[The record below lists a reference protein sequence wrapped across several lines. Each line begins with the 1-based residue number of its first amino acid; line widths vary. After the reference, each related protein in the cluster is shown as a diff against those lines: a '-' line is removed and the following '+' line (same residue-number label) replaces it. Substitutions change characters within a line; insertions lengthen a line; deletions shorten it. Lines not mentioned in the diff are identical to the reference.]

1 MGYLGK
7 NMHTVN
13 NQIVLK
19 NIYKNF
25 GNISALK
32 DISMVTN
39 SGKIH
44 CILGDNGAGKSTLV
58 NIISGVFHAD
68 QGKYIVNDEEVNF
81 SNPREAIEAGIS
93 TVYQNLAII
102 PIMNIYRN
110 FFLGNE
116 PLHNNYFNM
125 IDKEFAINTTK
136 KELRKFDISID
147 DPKRSAETLSGG
159 ERQILAIARALY
171 FGAKILILDEPTSA
185 LGVKESNKVVEQII
199 QLKNKNINV
208 ILVSHNIDQ
217 AFMIGDKFFIIK
229 NGELV
234 DEFDK
239 LATSANKL
247 RTILEK

>member
-1 MGYLGK
+1 MVFLEK
-7 NMHTVN
+7 NMLTNN

-25 GNISALK
+25 GNINALK
-32 DISMVTN
+32 NISISTN
-39 SGKIH
+39 SGEIH

-136 KELRKFDISID
+136 KEFRKFDISID
-147 DPKRSAETLSGG
+147 DPKRTAETLSGG

-234 DEFDK
+234 GEFDK

>member
-1 MGYLGK
+1 MVLLGK
-7 NMHTVN
+7 NMLRDS

-25 GNISALK
+25 GNVKALK
-32 DISMVTN
+32 DVSMTTD
-39 SGKIH
+39 SGKIN

-58 NIISGVFHAD
+58 NIISGVFLSD
-68 QGKYIVNDEEVNF
+68 KGEYRINNKTVEF
-81 SNPREAIEAGIS
+81 LNPHEAISAGIS
-93 TVYQNLAII
+93 TVYQSLAII

-116 PLHNNYFNM
+116 PLNNEYFKI
-125 IDKEFAINTTK
+125 IDKDFAIETTI
-136 KELRKFDISID
+136 KELKKFDINIEN
-147 DPKRSAETLSGG
+147 PKRLAGTLSGG
-159 ERQILAIARALY
+159 ERQLLAIARALY

-199 QLKNKNINV
+199 LLKEQNINV

-217 AFMIGDKFFIIK
+217 AFMLGDKFFIIK
-229 NGELV
+229 NGEMVGHL
-234 DEFDK
+234 DK
-239 LATSANKL
+239 FETSAKSL

>member
-1 MGYLGK
+1 
-7 NMHTVN
+7 MHTVN

-32 DISMVTN
+32 DISMVTD

-58 NIISGVFHAD
+58 NIISGVFQPD
-68 QGKYIVNDEEVNF
+68 RGEYRVNEKSALFKD
-81 SNPREAIEAGIS
+81 PRQALDAGIS

-116 PLHNNYFNM
+116 PIHGRLNTINK
-125 IDKEFAINTTK
+125 DFAIETTV
-136 KELRKFDISID
+136 KELKNFDIHIED
-147 DPKRSAETLSGG
+147 AKRAAGTLSGG
-159 ERQILAIARALY
+159 QRQILAIARALY

-185 LGVKESNKVVEQII
+185 LGVRESAKVVEQIA
-199 QLKNKNINV
+199 QLREHNINV
-208 ILVSHNIDQ
+208 ILVSHNIEQ
-217 AFMIGDKFFIIK
+217 AFSLGDEFFIFK

-234 DEFDK
+234 GQFNK
-239 LATSANKL
+239 LETSANKL
-247 RTILEK
+247 RSILEK

>member
-1 MGYLGK
+1 MVFLEK
-7 NMHTVN
+7 NMLTNN

-25 GNISALK
+25 GNINALK
-32 DISMVTN
+32 NISISTN
-39 SGKIH
+39 SGEIH

-185 LGVKESNKVVEQII
+185 LGVKA
-199 QLKNKNINV
+199 
-208 ILVSHNIDQ
+208 VSYTH
-217 AFMIGDKFFIIK
+217 
-229 NGELV
+229 
-234 DEFDK
+234 
-239 LATSANKL
+239 L
-247 RTILEK
+247 RAHET

>member
-1 MGYLGK
+1 MVFLEK
-7 NMHTVN
+7 NMLTNN

-25 GNISALK
+25 GNINALK
-32 DISMVTN
+32 NISISTN
-39 SGKIH
+39 SGEIH

-147 DPKRSAETLSGG
+147 DPKRTAETLSGG

-234 DEFDK
+234 GEFDK

>member
-1 MGYLGK
+1 
-7 NMHTVN
+7 MHTVN

-58 NIISGVFHAD
+58 NIISGVFQPD
-68 QGKYIVNDEEVNF
+68 RGEYKVNEKSALF
-81 SNPREAIEAGIS
+81 KNPRQALDAGIS

-116 PLHNNYFNM
+116 PIHGRLNTINK
-125 IDKEFAINTTK
+125 DFAIETTI
-136 KELRKFDISID
+136 KELKKFDINIED
-147 DPKRSAETLSGG
+147 AKRPAGTLSGG
-159 ERQILAIARALY
+159 QRQILAIARALY

-185 LGVKESNKVVEQII
+185 LGVRESAKVVEQIA
-199 QLKNKNINV
+199 QLREHNINV
-208 ILVSHNIDQ
+208 ILVSHNIEQ
-217 AFMIGDKFFIIK
+217 AFSLGDEFFIFK

-234 DEFDK
+234 GQLNK
-239 LATSANKL
+239 LETSSNKL
-247 RTILEK
+247 RSILEK

>member
-1 MGYLGK
+1 MLRDS
-7 NMHTVN
+7 

-25 GNISALK
+25 GNVKALK
-32 DISMVTN
+32 DVSMTTD
-39 SGKIH
+39 SGKIN

-58 NIISGVFHAD
+58 NIISGVFLSD
-68 QGKYIVNDEEVNF
+68 KGEYRINNKTVEF
-81 SNPREAIEAGIS
+81 LNPHEAISAGIS
-93 TVYQNLAII
+93 TVYQSLAII

-116 PLHNNYFNM
+116 PLNNKYFKI
-125 IDKEFAINTTK
+125 IDKDFAIETTI
-136 KELRKFDISID
+136 KELKKFDINIEN
-147 DPKRSAETLSGG
+147 PKRLAGTLSGG
-159 ERQILAIARALY
+159 ERQLLAIARALY

-199 QLKNKNINV
+199 LLKEQNINV

-217 AFMIGDKFFIIK
+217 AFMLGDKFFIIK
-229 NGELV
+229 NGEMVGHL
-234 DEFDK
+234 DK
-239 LATSANKL
+239 FETSAKSL

>member
-1 MGYLGK
+1 MVFLEK
-7 NMHTVN
+7 NMLTNN

-25 GNISALK
+25 VNINALKNIS
-32 DISMVTN
+32 ISTN
-39 SGKIH
+39 SGEIH

-234 DEFDK
+234 GEFDK

>member
-1 MGYLGK
+1 MVFLEK
-7 NMHTVN
+7 NMLTNN

-25 GNISALK
+25 GNINVLK
-32 DISMVTN
+32 NISISTN
-39 SGKIH
+39 SGEIH
-44 CILGDNGAGKSTLV
+44 CILGDNGAGKSPLV

-234 DEFDK
+234 GEFDK

>member
-1 MGYLGK
+1 MVFLEK
-7 NMHTVN
+7 NMLTNN

-19 NIYKNF
+19 KIYKNF
-25 GNISALK
+25 GNINALK
-32 DISMVTN
+32 NISISTN
-39 SGKIH
+39 SGEIH

-234 DEFDK
+234 GEFDK

>member
-1 MGYLGK
+1 MGFLGK
-7 NMHTVN
+7 NMRTDN

-32 DISMVTN
+32 DVSMVTD
-39 SGKIH
+39 SGKVH
-44 CILGDNGAGKSTLV
+44 CVLGDNGAGKSTLV
-58 NIISGVFHAD
+58 NIISGVFLSD
-68 QGKYIVNDEEVNF
+68 KGEYRVNDKIAQFET
-81 SNPREAIEAGIS
+81 PREAIDAGIS

-116 PLHNNYFNM
+116 PINNKYFNM
-125 IDKEFAINTTK
+125 IDKEFSIDTTIR
-136 KELRKFDISID
+136 ELKKFDINIE
-147 DPKRSAETLSGG
+147 DPKRSAGTLSGG

-199 QLKNKNINV
+199 QLKEQNINV

-217 AFMIGDKFFIIK
+217 AFMLGDKFFIIK
-229 NGELV
+229 NGEMAGK
-234 DEFDK
+234 FDK
-239 LATSANKL
+239 LETSANSL

>member
-1 MGYLGK
+1 MVFLER
-7 NMHTVN
+7 NMLTNN

-25 GNISALK
+25 GNINALK
-32 DISMVTN
+32 NISISTN
-39 SGKIH
+39 SGEIH

-58 NIISGVFHAD
+58 NIVSGVFRAD
-68 QGKYIVNDEEVNF
+68 QGKYIVNDDEVNF

-116 PLHNNYFNM
+116 PIHNNYFNM

-147 DPKRSAETLSGG
+147 NPKRSAGTLSGG

-234 DEFDK
+234 GEFDK
-239 LATSANKL
+239 PDTSANKL

>member
-1 MGYLGK
+1 MR
-7 NMHTVN
+7 TDN

-32 DISMVTN
+32 DISMVTD
-39 SGKIH
+39 SGKVH

-58 NIISGVFHAD
+58 NIISGVFLSD
-68 QGKYIVNDEEVNF
+68 KGEYRVNDKIAQFET
-81 SNPREAIEAGIS
+81 PREAIDAGIS

-116 PLHNNYFNM
+116 PINNKYFNM
-125 IDKEFAINTTK
+125 IDKKFSIDTTIR
-136 KELRKFDISID
+136 ELKKFDINIE
-147 DPKRSAETLSGG
+147 DPKRSAGTLSGG

-199 QLKNKNINV
+199 QLKEQNINV

-217 AFMIGDKFFIIK
+217 AFMLGDKFFIIK
-229 NGELV
+229 NGEMAGK
-234 DEFDK
+234 FDK
-239 LATSANKL
+239 LETSANSL

>member
-1 MGYLGK
+1 MVFLEK
-7 NMHTVN
+7 NMLTNN

-25 GNISALK
+25 GNINALK
-32 DISMVTN
+32 NISISTN
-39 SGKIH
+39 SGEIH

-68 QGKYIVNDEEVNF
+68 QGKYIVDDEEVNF

-147 DPKRSAETLSGG
+147 DPKRLAETLSGG

-234 DEFDK
+234 GEFDK

>member
-1 MGYLGK
+1 MVFLEK
-7 NMHTVN
+7 NMLTNN

-25 GNISALK
+25 GNINALK
-32 DISMVTN
+32 NISISTN
-39 SGKIH
+39 SGEIH

-136 KELRKFDISID
+136 KESRKFDISID

-234 DEFDK
+234 GEFDK

>member
-1 MGYLGK
+1 MVFLEK
-7 NMHTVN
+7 NMLTNN

-25 GNISALK
+25 GNINALK
-32 DISMVTN
+32 NISISTN
-39 SGKIH
+39 SGEIH

-68 QGKYIVNDEEVNF
+68 QGKYIVNDDEVNF

-116 PLHNNYFNM
+116 PLHNNYFNI

-147 DPKRSAETLSGG
+147 DPKRLAETLSGG

-234 DEFDK
+234 GEFDK

>member
-1 MGYLGK
+1 MVFLEK
-7 NMHTVN
+7 NMLTNN

-25 GNISALK
+25 GNINALK
-32 DISMVTN
+32 NISISTN
-39 SGKIH
+39 SGEIH

-185 LGVKESNKVVEQII
+185 LGVRESTKVVEQIT
-199 QLKNKNINV
+199 QLKENNINV

-234 DEFDK
+234 GEFDK

>member
-1 MGYLGK
+1 MVFLEK
-7 NMHTVN
+7 NMLTNN

-25 GNISALK
+25 GNINALK
-32 DISMVTN
+32 NISISTN
-39 SGKIH
+39 SGEIH

-217 AFMIGDKFFIIK
+217 AFMVGDKFFIIK

-234 DEFDK
+234 GEFDK

>member
-1 MGYLGK
+1 MR
-7 NMHTVN
+7 TDN
-13 NQIVLK
+13 NQIFLK

-32 DISMVTN
+32 DISMVTD
-39 SGKIH
+39 SGKVH

-58 NIISGVFHAD
+58 NIISGVFHSD
-68 QGKYIVNDEEVNF
+68 KGEYRVNDKIAQFET
-81 SNPREAIEAGIS
+81 PREAIDAGIS

-116 PLHNNYFNM
+116 PINNKYFNM
-125 IDKEFAINTTK
+125 IDKKFSIDTTIR
-136 KELRKFDISID
+136 ELKKFDINIE
-147 DPKRSAETLSGG
+147 DPKRSAGTLSGG

-199 QLKNKNINV
+199 QLKEQNINV

-217 AFMIGDKFFIIK
+217 AFMLGDKFFIIK
-229 NGELV
+229 NGEMAGK
-234 DEFDK
+234 FDK
-239 LATSANKL
+239 LETSANSL

>member
-1 MGYLGK
+1 MAFLER
-7 NMHTVN
+7 NMLTN
-13 NQIVLK
+13 NNKIVLK

-25 GNISALK
+25 GNINALK
-32 DISMVTN
+32 NISISTN
-39 SGKIH
+39 SGEIH

-234 DEFDK
+234 GEFDK